1 MTLNERQ
8 CRHEAAMTA
17 ARLMMTAARTAP
29 KAKGVDIIEIMTVDG
44 DDLITLGR
52 QMEIYGEQACK
63 PSFIRDARNVRQ
75 SECVV
80 LIGTRPNPM
89 GLDCGYCG
97 HSTCAA
103 KPSAEPCAFN
113 SIDVGIAVGSAC
125 ATAADCRVDTR
136 VMYSA
141 GLAAQMMGMTKDCR
155 QVVAILVSVSSK
167 SPYFDRQPAK

>member
-29 KAKGVDIIEIMTVDG
+29 KAKGVDIIEILAVEG
-44 DDLITLGR
+44 DDLIALSK
-52 QMEIYGEQACK
+52 QMRDYGGQTSR
-63 PSFIRDARNVRQ
+63 PSFIRDARNVEQ

-80 LIGTRPNPM
+80 LIGTRHNPM
-89 GLDCGYCG
+89 GLNCGYCG
-97 HSTCAA
+97 HPTCES
-103 KPSAEPCAFN
+103 KPSGEPCAFN

-141 GLAAQMMGMTKDCR
+141 GLAAQMMGMTKDCH
-155 QVVAILVSVSSK
+155 QVVAILISVSSK
-167 SPYFDRQPAK
+167 SPYFDRLALK